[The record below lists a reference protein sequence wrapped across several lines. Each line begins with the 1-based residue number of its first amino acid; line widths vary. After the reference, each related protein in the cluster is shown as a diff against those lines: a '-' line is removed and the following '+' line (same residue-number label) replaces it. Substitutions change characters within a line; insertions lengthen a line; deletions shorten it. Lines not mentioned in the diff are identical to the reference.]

1 MIGLEIRINDE
12 DPITVASDNLVFVN
26 LLHGY
31 SSDRIMVMGS
41 DLLHYLT
48 WFDGR
53 PEVGDKV
60 LIRIVD
66 TDKVAPVL
74 TMKDCDRYEIKQ
86 WYEWLKVE
94 LQEKGLI

>member
-1 MIGLEIRINDE
+1 
-12 DPITVASDNLVFVN
+12 
-26 LLHGY
+26 
-31 SSDRIMVMGS
+31 MGS

-86 WYEWLKVE
+86 WYD
-94 LQEKGLI
+94 G

>member
-53 PEVGDKV
+53 PEV
-60 LIRIVD
+60 

-86 WYEWLKVE
+86 WYERLKVE

>member
-1 MIGLEIRINDE
+1 MIGLEICINDE

-26 LLHGY
+26 LLQGY

-53 PEVGDKV
+53 PKVGDKV

-74 TMKDCDRYEIKQ
+74 TMKDCDRNEIKQ
-86 WYEWLKVE
+86 WYERLKVE